1 MHVRFRSYRTR
12 QSNRRDADG
21 DKEIAQCYRK
31 EIQNKM
37 TPYSYR
43 KLQRKVKRKVRMFK
57 RAFRAFWKEWGI
69 TKQDFND
76 IIACL
81 SLFGMLYMIAL
92 ISIIVLK

>member
-1 MHVRFRSYRTR
+1 
-12 QSNRRDADG
+12 
-21 DKEIAQCYRK
+21 
-31 EIQNKM
+31 M

-76 IIACL
+76 IIAFL